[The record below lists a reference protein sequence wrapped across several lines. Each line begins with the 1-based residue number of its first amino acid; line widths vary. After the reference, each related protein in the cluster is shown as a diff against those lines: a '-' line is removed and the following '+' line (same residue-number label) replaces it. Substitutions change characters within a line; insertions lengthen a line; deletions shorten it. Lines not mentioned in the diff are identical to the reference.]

1 MNPTVA
7 SPSAPIVRARRQDLD
22 GLRAV
27 AVLLVAV
34 YHVWVGRVS
43 GGVDV
48 FLLLSGFFVG
58 GGIVRACLRGDFELG
73 TFVVRT
79 ARRLL
84 PMLVTVLAG
93 CMLLTVAVLPP
104 GAWTESARQTLASV
118 FYVENWYLAVTG
130 REYAGAA
137 VVDSPFQHL
146 WSMSVQ
152 GQLFV
157 GIAVL
162 AMAGM
167 IGQRRRG
174 RRLDARTT
182 SIVLV
187 LACGAS
193 FAWAC
198 VGVWTDPAWAYFDT
212 LARAWEF
219 LLGTVLALVM
229 DQRMRAADDG
239 SRWRGRATAS
249 ALAAWAGLVAIL
261 LTGVLVDGA
270 DLFPGPATL
279 LPLAG
284 AALVV
289 LLPGGHGGPARILS
303 WYPFVVAGRYAY
315 AFYLWHWPILVLAIR
330 LRDRP
335 EVGWLAGSAVL
346 LISAVLAWVT
356 VQLVQSLF
364 PLDAPAI
371 RRVGTGAASS
381 APAAGRARARFTAM
395 ESFLRRRRRGPRRP
409 ILRPVVVLAGVLVVA
424 LPTAWLVRVDVAR
437 SELGNLAQDLTRYPG
452 AAAAAF
458 PDLFH
463 WNTDDGIIPAV
474 ALASEDK
481 PRTVTDGCNAVE
493 DEVVLC
499 SYGDLG
505 APRVV
510 AVAGGSHTEQWIE
523 AIAALGEEEGFRV
536 DSLIKWSCELA
547 DGPQDVEYFDEVCL
561 SWAANALD
569 TLTARAPDAVFT
581 TWTRPSPAGAER
593 REIVPGAYERAWAR
607 LSAAGITTVAIRDN
621 PWTAADPVGC
631 ISDASIANELC
642 GVARASVLDETP
654 PLFGAP
660 NQGSLVRPLDLTDL
674 LCPDD
679 WCTFAQGGRLVYRD
693 DHHLTNS
700 WALSTVPVLQ
710 QRMMPLLGW

>member
-1 MNPTVA
+1 MNLPAVV
-7 SPSAPIVRARRQDLD
+7 PSSADVRTRRQDLD

-58 GGIVRACLRGDFELG
+58 GGIVRACLRGDFALG
-73 TFVVRT
+73 TFLVRT

-84 PMLVTVLAG
+84 PILVTVLAG
-93 CMLLTVAVLPP
+93 CMLLTVAVLPA

-118 FYVENWYLAVTG
+118 FYLENWYLAVTG
-130 REYAGAA
+130 REYAAAA

-157 GIAVL
+157 VVAVL
-162 AMAGM
+162 ALMVMVAL
-167 IGQRRRG
+167 RRRG

-182 SIVLV
+182 LVV
-187 LACGAS
+187 LALVCAAS

-198 VGVWTDPAWAYFDT
+198 VGVWADPSWAYFDT
-212 LARAWEF
+212 FARAWEF
-219 LLGTVLALVM
+219 LLGTVLAVVM
-229 DQRMRAADDG
+229 DHGKRAVG
-239 SRWRGRATAS
+239 EGTFRKGRATTS
-249 ALAAWAGLVAIL
+249 AVAAWAGLVAIL
-261 LTGVLVDGA
+261 LTGILVDGA
-270 DLFPGPATL
+270 ELFPGPATL

-289 LLPGGHGGPARILS
+289 LLPGGRGSPARVLS
-303 WYPFVVAGRYAY
+303 WRPFVVAGGYAY
-315 AFYLWHWPILVLAIR
+315 AFYLWHWPVLVLAIR

-346 LISAVLAWVT
+346 LISAALAWAT
-356 VQLVQSLF
+356 VQLVQSRF
-364 PLDAPAI
+364 PLDAPTT
-371 RRVGTGAASS
+371 RGVGIPATSR
-381 APAAGRARARFTAM
+381 APT
-395 ESFLRRRRRGPRRP
+395 RRRRRLRGSAVAFRFGLRHRGSRRP
-409 ILRPVVVLAGVLVVA
+409 VLRRVVAVAGVLVVA
-424 LPTAWLVRVDVAR
+424 LPAAWLVRVDVAR
-437 SELGNLAQDLTRYPG
+437 SELGTLAQDLTRYPG
-452 AAAAAF
+452 AASAAF

-463 WNTDDGIIPAV
+463 WNADDGIIPAV
-474 ALASEDK
+474 TLAAEDK

-499 SYGDLG
+499 SYGDLT
-505 APRVV
+505 ASRVI

-523 AIAALGEEEGFRV
+523 AVAALGVDEGFRV

-547 DGPQDVEYFDEVCL
+547 DGPQDVEYFDDVCL

-569 TLTARAPDAVFT
+569 ALTARAPDAVFT

-593 REIVPGAYERAWAR
+593 REIVPRAYEKAWAR
-607 LSAAGITTVAIRDN
+607 LTTAGITTVAIRDN

-631 ISDASIANELC
+631 VSDASIANELC
-642 GVARASVLDETP
+642 GVARANVLDEVP
-654 PLFGAP
+654 PPFEAADE
-660 NQGSLVRPLDLTDL
+660 GSLVRPLDLTDL

-710 QRMMPLLGW
+710 QRMLPLLGW